1 MFCLFI
7 FGQIMTHTENGN
19 FVMSNIPQIE
29 SGIGRSRVGTC
40 DTYDDIIR
48 HWCQLYGVDHV
59 LVKIVIE
66 KESKF
71 NPRAVSRSGA
81 IGLMQLMPQTIKHLG
96 VKNPYNPWDNI
107 MGGVKY
113 LRNLFDMFG
122 GNLELTLAAYHAGPT
137 AVKRLNRIPAIPE
150 TIEYV
155 DYITSRYG
163 SARRG
168 NSIIHFSLTEDGLP
182 FFTNRPK

>member
-1 MFCLFI
+1 MLYLFI
-7 FGQIMTHTENGN
+7 LGQIVTHLEDGG
-19 FVMSNIPQIE
+19 FIMSNLPQIE
-29 SGIGRSRVGTC
+29 SGIGRRRARTC
-40 DTYDDIIR
+40 DAYDNIIG
-48 HWCQLYGVDHV
+48 HWCQLYGVDQA

-66 KESKF
+66 KESEF

-81 IGLMQLMPQTIKHLG
+81 IGLMQLMPETIKHLG

-113 LRNLFDMFG
+113 LRDLFDMFG
-122 GNLELTLAAYHAGPT
+122 GDLELVLAAYHAGPNI
-137 AVKRLNRIPAIPE
+137 VKRLNRVPAIPA

-155 DYITSRYG
+155 DYITSRYT
-163 SARRG
+163 SARRE
-168 NSIIHFSLTEDGLP
+168 NSIHFSLTEDGIP

>member
-1 MFCLFI
+1 MFYVFI
-7 FGQIMTHTENGN
+7 FGQIITHTENGH
-19 FVMSNIPQIE
+19 FLMSNIPQIE
-29 SGIGRSRVGTC
+29 SGIGQSRTRTC

-59 LVKIVIE
+59 LVKIIIE
-66 KESKF
+66 KESEF

-81 IGLMQLMPQTIKHLG
+81 IGLMQLMPETIKHLG
-96 VKNPYNPWDNI
+96 VKNPYNPRDNI

-122 GNLELTLAAYHAGPT
+122 GNLELALAAYHAGPNM
-137 AVKRLNRIPAIPE
+137 VKRLNRVPAIPE

-163 SARRG
+163 SARRE
-168 NSIIHFSLTEDGLP
+168 NSIHFSLTEDGIP

>member
-1 MFCLFI
+1 
-7 FGQIMTHTENGN
+7 MTRMEDGN
-19 FVMSNIPQIE
+19 FIMSNLTEIE
-29 SGIGRSRVGTC
+29 SGVGRTRAHTC
-40 DTYDDIIR
+40 DTYDDIIG

-66 KESKF
+66 KESEF
-71 NPRAVSRSGA
+71 NPRAVSSSGA
-81 IGLMQLMPQTIKHLG
+81 IGLMQLMPETSKHLG

-113 LRNLFDMFG
+113 LHNLFDMFG
-122 GNLELTLAAYHAGPT
+122 GDLELVLAAYHAGPNI
-137 AVKRLNRIPAIPE
+137 VKRLNRVPAIPE

-155 DYITSRYG
+155 DYIISRYG
-163 SARRG
+163 SARRE
-168 NSIIHFSLTEDGLP
+168 NCIDFSFTEDGIP